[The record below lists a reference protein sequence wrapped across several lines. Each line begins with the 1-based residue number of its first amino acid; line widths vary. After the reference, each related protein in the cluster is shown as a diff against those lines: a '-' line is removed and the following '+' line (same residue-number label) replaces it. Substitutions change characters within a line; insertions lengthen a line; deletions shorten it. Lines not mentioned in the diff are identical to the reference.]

1 MWKIF
6 SKTCS
11 LAAILAC
18 TGGIAA
24 AQSNSPDQNGAIFV
38 PQSSSSSS
46 FNQQGFNLPSA
57 PRATGQDIIRGSGG
71 ISCQSAI
78 GGNGP
83 TLDMGVIGT
92 NDIYDRDS
100 AALYGRVT
108 IQLGKKSKRVDCNRL
123 YDLEVERLK
132 MELALMRAGSI
143 GSQAPYSDPAA
154 VRNIMTQVAAPVT
167 PTQSAEIELPESAS
181 ISPFTLGGP
190 QKAKPS
196 GLETEKVDS
205 RKLQQ
210 VQIAELDSSPA
221 QSFQLQSTQKM
232 AQPILTS
239 PPLSPKS
246 NPEKSAF
253 YMYDKSNVV
262 PNKLPAM
269 AVTLANIGVEK
280 SAPTGPTYFT
290 QMGAFSTLE
299 NAQAAWAEYSEDV
312 PKNLP
317 EGYAFAS
324 PVVRGNKTLYLLQ
337 AGPFPKDVSKRVCA
351 SLKSGCFP
359 VRT

>member
-1 MWKIF
+1 MRKIF

-11 LAAILAC
+11 VVAVLAC
-18 TGGIAA
+18 MSGSAF
-24 AQSNSPDQNGAIFV
+24 AQVTDQNGAIFV

-71 ISCQSAI
+71 VSCQSAI

-100 AALYGRVT
+100 TALYGRVT

-143 GSQAPYSDPAA
+143 GSQAPYSDPGA
-154 VRNIMTQVAAPVT
+154 VRNIMTQPPASSGPA
-167 PTQSAEIELPESAS
+167 QMADAELPESAS

-190 QKAKPS
+190 REAAPTKMAAAPVQSTPQAKPTQAAPTKPIMS
-196 GLETEKVDS
+196 
-205 RKLQQ
+205 
-210 VQIAELDSSPA
+210 APA
-221 QSFQLQSTQKM
+221 PTMMPAPITDKG
-232 AQPILTS
+232 QPEI
-239 PPLSPKS
+239 
-246 NPEKSAF
+246 SAF
-253 YMYDKSNVV
+253 YTYDASKTV
-262 PNKLPAM
+262 PNTLPAL
-269 AVTLANIGVEK
+269 AVTLASIGEE
-280 SAPTGPTYFT
+280 APAVKGPTYFT

-299 NAQAAWAEYSEDV
+299 NAQSAWEEYSHDV
-312 PKNLP
+312 PSNLP

-324 PVVRGNKTLYLLQ
+324 PVVRGSRTLYLLQ
-337 AGPFPKDVSKRVCA
+337 VGPYPKDVSQNIC
-351 SLKSGCFP
+351 KSMKAGCFP
-359 VRT
+359 VST